1 MYKLKLLSMAINGVS
16 YGHTD
21 TTIFSATLVYATN
34 THQSTPYQIL
44 LGDESNNDI
53 GQIII
58 PANASILIEK
68 EPTQKV
74 AADSPD
80 YFTKVAYR

>member
-1 MYKLKLLSMAINGVS
+1 MYKLKLLSMATNSTG
-16 YGHTD
+16 YGD
-21 TTIFSATLVYATN
+21 PNTTIFLATLVYASN

-53 GQIII
+53 GQITI

-68 EPTQKV
+68 EPTQKIASNASV
-74 AADSPD
+74 N
-80 YFTKVAYR
+80 FTKVAYR